1 MKDALDIIKDIA
13 GFCFLILGVI
23 TTIRLACWLYLWISY
38 AFAYLSP

>member
-1 MKDALDIIKDIA
+1 MKGALAIIKEVA
-13 GFCFLILGVI
+13 EFCLLILGVI